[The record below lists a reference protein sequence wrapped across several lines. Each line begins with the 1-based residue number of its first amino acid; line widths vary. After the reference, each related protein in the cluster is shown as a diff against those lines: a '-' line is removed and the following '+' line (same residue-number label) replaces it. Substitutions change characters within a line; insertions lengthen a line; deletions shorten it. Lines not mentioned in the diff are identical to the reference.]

1 MPQDENL
8 FEGTKMT
15 FGEHLEELRVCLI
28 KAVLGLMVGVALGF
42 AWADDVVRAIQ
53 SPLEIALQE
62 FYKERTQNQMKE
74 DYGGIRSDLNTFVDK
89 ERLIAEEVYCEL
101 SEIRRVGG
109 VMEATPPIAPE
120 APAPQASAPEA
131 SAPEASPVSPES
143 AAAPATSAV
152 PRDPASPPNA
162 SPTEATP
169 PTASMSPTGD
179 VLVGAIMPPAPST
192 PLVKL
197 RIWKRLDAEVTS
209 LSAHEPFM
217 IWMKA
222 ALITGAIIASPW
234 IFLQV
239 WNFVAAGLYPHEK
252 GLVYFFLPMSLGLF
266 FAGAA
271 LAFFFVFKPVLQ
283 FLFSFNSAM
292 NIDPDPR
299 ISEWMSFVL
308 LLPLGFGVSFQLP
321 LVMLI
326 VHRLGIVSTEA
337 YLDKW
342 RIAILGIFIV
352 SMVLTP
358 ADPISMLLM
367 ACPLSVLYFGGILLC
382 KYLPGRSSPFGE
394 GYDPQ

>member
-1 MPQDENL
+1 MPGTPNDENL

-28 KAVLGLMVGVALGF
+28 KALLGLMVGVALGF
-42 AWADDVVRAIQ
+42 LWADDVVRAIQ

-74 DYGGIRSDLNTFVDK
+74 DYGGIRSDLNSFVD
-89 ERLIAEEVYCEL
+89 EQRLIAEDVYCEL

-109 VMEATPPIAPE
+109 VMEGSPAPVSDPAPASETPPPLATGT
-120 APAPQASAPEA
+120 ASVSA
-131 SAPEASPVSPES
+131 S
-143 AAAPATSAV
+143 AAPAE
-152 PRDPASPPNA
+152 N
-162 SPTEATP
+162 
-169 PTASMSPTGD
+169 GN
-179 VLVGAIMPPAPST
+179 VLVGDPVPAPTT

-197 RIWKRLDAEVTS
+197 RVWKRLDAEVTS

-252 GLVYFFLPMSLGLF
+252 GLVYFFMPMSLGLF
-266 FAGAA
+266 FGGAA

-342 RIAILGIFIV
+342 RIAILGIFVV

-382 KYLPGRSSPFGE
+382 KYLPQRSSPFGE
-394 GYDPQ
+394 GYDPA